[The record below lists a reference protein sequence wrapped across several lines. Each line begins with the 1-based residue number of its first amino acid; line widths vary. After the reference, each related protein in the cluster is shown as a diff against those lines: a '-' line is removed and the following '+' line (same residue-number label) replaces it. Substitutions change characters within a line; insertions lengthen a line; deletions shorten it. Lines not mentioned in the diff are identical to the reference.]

1 MKNME
6 VLLRE
11 HVEGLGRCGEVV
23 RVAPGYARNYLLPKR
38 YAVPA
43 TEDNK
48 RQVARRATRLAI
60 EDAAR
65 TAELEQVVAT
75 LSQLSVDIRQKAD
88 ENGHL
93 YGSVSAALV
102 AELCTAAGFP
112 VGEKAVHLEAPIK
125 AVGEHRVQV
134 HVHGEHYAEVRVVV
148 VAAEDG
154 DS

>member
-11 HVEGLGRCGEVV
+11 HVDGLGRCGEVV

-48 RQVARRATRLAI
+48 RQVARRATRLVA

-65 TAELEQVVAT
+65 SAEIGQVVAS
-75 LSQLSVDIRQKAD
+75 LSQLSLEVRQKAD
-88 ENGHL
+88 EHGHL

-102 AELCTAAGFP
+102 AELCTAAGFT
-112 VGEKAVHLEAPIK
+112 VAEKDVRLEAPIK
-125 AVGEHRVQV
+125 TVGEHQVQI
-134 HVHGEHYAEVRVVV
+134 HVHGEHHAEVRVL
-148 VAAEDG
+148 VAPEEG
-154 DS
+154 GGS